1 MPLIFVQQDITTMNI
16 DAIVNAANEKLKNF
30 ARHHGGGVCGAIFR
44 AAGQNQM
51 QKACDIIGG
60 CETGDAVITPGFA
73 LPAKHVIHAVGPI
86 YKSGST
92 DEAILLY
99 ACYNAA
105 MRRAEELHARTI
117 AFPLISSGIYGYPP
131 YEALRI
137 AVTAIEDHLMVRTH
151 YTHPAEPMDV
161 YLSILDD
168 ELFQLAKTKREEL
181 KWPEIS
187 SAYSKRKL
195 EERRAADRFEF
206 VKQKLPFTEEQI
218 KKMESLPFEEAVAYR
233 NSLRKNNRG

>member
-1 MPLIFVQQDITTMNI
+1 MPLMFVQQDITTMNV

-51 QKACDIIGG
+51 QNACDRIGG
-60 CETGDAVITPGFA
+60 CETGGAVITPGFA

-86 YKSGST
+86 YKTGSR
-92 DEAILLY
+92 DEALLLN
-99 ACYNAA
+99 ACYGGA
-105 MRRAEELHARTI
+105 MRRAEELKARTI

-137 AVTAIEDHLMVRTH
+137 AVTAIEDHLMERTH
-151 YTHPAEPMDV
+151 YAPPVEPMDV
-161 YLSILDD
+161 SLSILDD

-181 KWPEIS
+181 RWPEIS
-187 SAYSKRKL
+187 AAYSKRML
-195 EERRAADRFEF
+195 EERRSDDRFEF
-206 VKQKLPFTEEQI
+206 VRQESHFTEEQI
-218 KKMESLPFEEAVAYR
+218 KKMKSLPFEEAVAYR
-233 NSLRKNNRG
+233 NSLIHQR